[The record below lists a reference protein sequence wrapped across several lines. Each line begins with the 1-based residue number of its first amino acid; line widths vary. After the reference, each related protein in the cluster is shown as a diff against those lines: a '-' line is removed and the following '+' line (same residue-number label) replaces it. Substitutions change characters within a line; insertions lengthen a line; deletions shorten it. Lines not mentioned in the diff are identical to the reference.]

1 MGALHRLLISED
13 IICALNTAA
22 LVSSE
27 VTLREKLFFY
37 TMHSNVLFSF
47 LGVIL
52 PNSSINIPITFIS
65 PNSGIFLETWVLE
78 TQPILCGGEPISII
92 LRGVATEEDML
103 AKERKELEV
112 KMTLHV
118 MHRVIGWPL

>member
-1 MGALHRLLISED
+1 MTYLKGKLLLCTVHSD
-13 IICALNTAA
+13 I
-22 LVSSE
+22 
-27 VTLREKLFFY
+27 
-37 TMHSNVLFSF
+37 LFSF

-52 PNSSINIPITFIS
+52 PNSSINIPIAFIS
-65 PNSGIFLETWVLE
+65 PNAGIFLETWVLE

-112 KMTLHV
+112 KVSLHF
-118 MHRVIGWPL
+118 MHGVIGRPF